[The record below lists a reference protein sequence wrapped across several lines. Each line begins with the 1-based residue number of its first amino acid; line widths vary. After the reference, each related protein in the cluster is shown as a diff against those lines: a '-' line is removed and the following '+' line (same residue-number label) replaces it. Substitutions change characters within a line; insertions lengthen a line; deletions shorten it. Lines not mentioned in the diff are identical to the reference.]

1 MAVFKKVLVTGGGG
15 FVGKNL
21 LPILRREYAEV
32 VAPKRCEFD
41 LLDPTAVRVMFEE
54 HNPDLV
60 FHLAGKVGGIL
71 ANRDFPADFCRENML
86 LAANVVDAAWR
97 AGAKKFV
104 TLIGG
109 CSYPANAPSPICEDE
124 LWCGYPQPESAPYS
138 LAKAMG
144 VELCKS
150 YRRQHGFDAIVL
162 VPGNIY
168 GPHDNFD
175 LQSSHV
181 IPALIRKYLEA
192 QIAGAKQVTAWGTG
206 KPLRDFV
213 YVGDACEGI
222 ALGARIH
229 SGEEII
235 NISSGT
241 RVSIRELVETTA
253 ELCGFEGEIVW
264 DSSKPDGQMDKG
276 FDVSRMRSLLGFQC
290 RTNLREGLLK
300 TIEWYRAN
308 PVR

>member
-1 MAVFKKVLVTGGGG
+1 M
-15 FVGKNL
+15 
-21 LPILRREYAEV
+21 
-32 VAPKRCEFD
+32 
-41 LLDPTAVRVMFEE
+41 
-54 HNPDLV
+54 
-60 FHLAGKVGGIL
+60 
-71 ANRDFPADFCRENML
+71 
-86 LAANVVDAAWR
+86 
-97 AGAKKFV
+97 
-104 TLIGG
+104 
-109 CSYPANAPSPICEDE
+109 S
-124 LWCGYPQPESAPYS
+124 
-138 LAKAMG
+138 

-192 QIAGAKQVTAWGTG
+192 QASGAKQVTAWGSG

-253 ELCGFEGEIVW
+253 ELCGFDGEIVW

-276 FDVSRMRSLLGFQC
+276 FDVSRMRELLGFEC
-290 RTNLREGLLK
+290 KTNLREGLVK

-308 PVR
+308 PAR

>member
-1 MAVFKKVLVTGGGG
+1 MSRFEKVLVTGGGG
-15 FVGKNL
+15 FVGRNL
-21 LPILRREYAEV
+21 LPLLQAEYGEV
-32 VAPKRCEFD
+32 VAPRRSEFD
-41 LLDPTAVRVMFEE
+41 LLDPRAAAAMFDT
-54 HNPDLV
+54 HKPDLV

-71 ANRDFPADFCRENML
+71 ANRDFPADFCRENL
-86 LAANVVDAAWR
+86 LLGANVIDAAWK
-97 AGAKKFV
+97 GGVKKFV

-109 CSYPANAPSPICEDE
+109 CSYPAKAPSPIREEE

-192 QIAGAKQVTAWGTG
+192 GASGTDRITAWGSG

-222 ALGARIH
+222 ALAARIH
-229 SGEEII
+229 SGEETI

-241 RVSIRELVETTA
+241 RVSIRDLVETIA
-253 ELCGFEGEIVW
+253 ELCGFRGVIEW
-264 DSSKPDGQMDKG
+264 DATKPDGQMDKG
-276 FDVSRMRSLLGFQC
+276 FDVSRMRSLLGFEC
-290 RTNLREGLLK
+290 RTPLREGLAK

-308 PVR
+308 PVA

>member
-1 MAVFKKVLVTGGGG
+1 MAEFKKVLVTGGSG

-21 LPILRREYAEV
+21 LPILRRQFSEV
-32 VAPKRCEFD
+32 VAPRRCEFD
-41 LLDPTAVRVMFEE
+41 LLDTSAARAMFEE
-54 HNPDLV
+54 HKPDLV

-86 LAANVVDAAWR
+86 LAANVVDSAWR
-97 AGAKKFV
+97 ADVRKFV

-109 CSYPANAPSPICEDE
+109 CSYPAKAPSPIREEE

-138 LAKAMG
+138 LAKAMS

-192 QIAGAKQVTAWGTG
+192 QSSGAKQVTAWGTG

-253 ELCGFEGEIVW
+253 KICGFAGDIVW

-276 FDVSRMRSLLGFQC
+276 FDVSRMRSLLGFEC
-290 RTNLREGLLK
+290 KTSLREGLLK

>member
-1 MAVFKKVLVTGGGG
+1 MAVFENVLVTGGSG
-15 FVGKNL
+15 FVGQNL
-21 LPILRREYAEV
+21 LPILRGEYPQV
-32 VAPKRCEFD
+32 LAPSHREFD
-41 LLDPTAVRVMFEE
+41 LLNPRAAREMFET
-54 HNPDLV
+54 HKPDLV

-71 ANRDFPADFCRENML
+71 ANRDFPADFCRENL
-86 LAANVVDAAWR
+86 LLGANVIDAAWK
-97 AGAKKFV
+97 AGVKKLV

-109 CSYPANAPSPICEDE
+109 CSYPAKAPSPIREEE

-138 LAKAMG
+138 LAKAMS

-192 QIAGAKQVTAWGTG
+192 GASGADRITAWGTG

-229 SGEEII
+229 SGEQII

-241 RVSIRELVETTA
+241 RVSIRELVETIA
-253 ELCGFEGEIVW
+253 ELCGFYGEIAW
-264 DSSKPDGQMDKG
+264 DATKPDGQMDKG
-276 FDVSRMRSLLGFQC
+276 FDVSRMRSLLGFEC
-290 RTNLREGLLK
+290 RTPLREGLAK
-300 TIEWYRAN
+300 TIDWYRAN
-308 PVR
+308 PRG